1 VTLKTLVTGFV
12 TGAAAAA
19 VVAAA
24 AAGVT
29 SIAASGPISAP
40 AIQPVV
46 WDIPLPQAPAP
57 ELVSPLTQTLAGLA
71 GPGSFGG
78 PKKSYVEGGLGRI
91 ETITADRAFSKKAAE
106 GYFPLT
112 FAISDIDIDVDGRVA
127 TANVIATAATGTTAS
142 QAMTFVQGPSPSGW
156 QVTKAS
162 ALSLLSMAG

>member
-1 VTLKTLVTGFV
+1 MTLKTLVTGFV

-19 VVAAA
+19 MVAAA

-57 ELVSPLTQTLAGLA
+57 DLVSPLTQTLAGLA

-112 FAISDIDIDVDGRVA
+112 FAISDIDVNGPVA
-127 TANVIATAATGTTAS
+127 TANVTATAATGTTAS
-142 QAMTFVQGPSPSGW
+142 QSMTFVQGPSPSGW

>member
-12 TGAAAAA
+12 TGAAGAALI
-19 VVAAA
+19 AAA
-24 AAGVT
+24 AGGVT
-29 SIAASGPISAP
+29 SIAASGPSNAP

-57 ELVSPLTQTLAGLA
+57 ELASPLTQTLAGLA

-78 PKKSYVEGGLGRI
+78 PKSTYVEGGLGRI

-112 FAISDIDIDVDGRVA
+112 FAVSDIDLNGNVA
-127 TANVIATAATGTTAS
+127 TANVTATAATGTTAS
-142 QAMTFVQGPSPSGW
+142 QSMTFVQGPSPSGW

>member
-24 AAGVT
+24 AGGVT
-29 SIAASGPISAP
+29 SIAAGGSSSAP

-57 ELVSPLTQTLAGLA
+57 ELVPPLTQTLAGLA

-78 PKKSYVEGGLGRI
+78 SKGSYVEGGLGRI

-112 FAISDIDIDVDGRVA
+112 FAIADIDVNGPVA
-127 TANVIATAATGTTAS
+127 TANVTATAATGSVAS
-142 QAMTFVQGPSPSGW
+142 QVMTFVQGPSPSGW

-162 ALSLLSMAG
+162 ALALLSMAG